1 MLYRSSAA
9 FYEYLITVVIT
20 LCTTAAPPPPPPPP
34 PAPPPPL
41 KTFLFYPLGDDFDD
55 NFDGDSKLIPG
66 ATFAFSFSI

>member
-20 LCTTAAPPPPPPPP
+20 LCTTAAPPP
-34 PAPPPPL
+34 L
-41 KTFLFYPLGDDFDD
+41 KKFLFYPLGDDFDD